1 MTATQQTRITDR
13 PLSVPRSR
21 TVPSTLEEHTSPRG
35 RGSRR
40 LIAATAAA
48 LALAGCAETPEYAGD
63 ARRHVV
69 LEGADNFRDLGGY
82 RTVDG
87 RAIRWRMLYRS
98 DDLAELTPDDLAT
111 LGTLGIRVV
120 CNLRS
125 GDEGVA
131 DRLPEQNPPLLLDL
145 PIGTGE
151 LAPSRVRGRILSG
164 DVDGDQLERLLTA
177 EYRAFVTHFSRQYAA
192 MFARL
197 AAPDQLPTLVH
208 CTRGKDRTGF
218 AAAIVLL
225 ALGVPHET
233 VIEDYMLTNL
243 FTASDIRW
251 TVALAFVG
259 SLFRVTPGELRPLL
273 EARPEYLEAAFAA
286 ATERY
291 GSIEGYLRDGLGVTD
306 ELRDRLRTALLE

>member
-1 MTATQQTRITDR
+1 MA
-13 PLSVPRSR
+13 VF
-21 TVPSTLEEHTSPRG
+21 
-35 RGSRR
+35 
-40 LIAATAAA
+40 AAV
-48 LALAGCAETPEYAGD
+48 LVLAGCAETPEYDGD
-63 ARRHVV
+63 ARRRVV

-82 RTVDG
+82 RTADG
-87 RAIRWRMLYRS
+87 RSVRWRMLYRS
-98 DDLAELTPDDLAT
+98 DDLAELTPDDLTT
-111 LGTLGIRVV
+111 LGKLGIRVV
-120 CNLRS
+120 CNLRT

-131 DRLPEQNPPLLLDL
+131 DRLPQENPPLLLDL

-151 LAPSRVRGRILSG
+151 LAPSRIRRLILGG
-164 DVDGDQLERLLTA
+164 DVDSDQLGRLLTA
-177 EYRAFVTHFSRQYAA
+177 EYRAFVTHFSQQYAA

-233 VIEDYMLTNL
+233 VVEDYLLTNV

-259 SLFRVTPGELRPLL
+259 SLFRVTPGEILPLL

-286 ATERY
+286 ATERH
-291 GSIEGYLRDGLGVTD
+291 GSLEAYLRDGLGVTD
-306 ELRDRLRTALLE
+306 ELRGRLQTALLE